1 MKVYKTAESFS
12 ISRHLNRLC
21 VYGGDANNFYFDD
34 GHINYIKYGVE
45 LAPYIAIE
53 YLDKTYLLHLREGGG
68 PSLYRYFQDGLVNL
82 VSLDGKALKLPPEQ
96 LFCIANNQNTEG
108 NGLYINSIYN
118 FPQKGRQSIA
128 VFNAALGA
136 FNSIERDLFVCTYKD
151 GFFYSLDMS
160 TGCYVKIALD
170 FTDQWTYQPADK
182 WNQTGEALILKGV
195 VYVFLG
201 PKEEKRQLVGGR
213 GQHLKSGG
221 ELVALND
228 ADGALNWKREFPN
241 SVDEFHL
248 VDDKLYVLSLNEV
261 LVIDPGSGEETGR
274 IDTQTSVP
282 FNRMMRPTIFLDQ
295 RYLYYTHYDDA
306 LILVYDRETLSLAKR
321 IDMPEGYRVKRH
333 DFHDTRTGKHYFVLH
348 NLTQYGALWP
358 ILELEPNDLDAPVE
372 FEPEPDM
379 QIDFVPSQDGQ
390 PGRELVI
397 RLRTES
403 LDDALR
409 FGEIYTRDHA
419 QWHSYNYMGMSF
431 AGRQP
436 TPDFNGLIRFQYSG
450 CNQPRDVVEEHLR
463 FMEERFKKWNA
474 KEGFYSCIDKKQPVR
489 LVAEYLEG

>member
-1 MKVYKTAESFS
+1 MHRIYKASDSQSVFFNTDKKSELIFSGVGSGNFIFQRGKLAYEFYDSGDIYKGRYYRVLGKVYRRLASVTDGQSNFVDNDGAYLELPREFIDTIFPFYPTDEDPKVYLAVLRDVPKKFKFS
-12 ISRHLNRLC
+12 LAILNLETKKVVHRLTS
-21 VYGGDANNFYFDD
+21 GG
-34 GHINYIKYGVE
+34 GSK
-45 LAPYIAIE
+45 
-53 YLDKTYLLHLREGGG
+53 YLDGNAYVLARGSELLEKLDNNLETIW
-68 PSLYRYFQDGLVNL
+68 SYRLPRAMLNATFSSKYHGNL
-82 VSLDGKALKLPPEQ
+82 LA
-96 LFCIANNQNTEG
+96 
-108 NGLYINSIYN
+108 
-118 FPQKGRQSIA
+118 
-128 VFNAALGA
+128 
-136 FNSIERDLFVCTYKD
+136 
-151 GFFYSLDMS
+151 
-160 TGCYVKIALD
+160 
-170 FTDQWTYQPADK
+170 
-182 WNQTGEALILKGV
+182 
-195 VYVFLG
+195 FLG
-201 PKEEKRQLVGGR
+201 PEKEDTTTVNGR
-213 GQHLKSGG
+213 GQFTQSGG

-228 ADGALNWKREFPN
+228 ADGALNWKREFPS

-261 LVIDPGSGEETGR
+261 LVLDPASGQEIGR

-295 RYLYYTHYDDA
+295 SYLYYTHYDDA

-372 FEPEPDM
+372 FEPEPEM
-379 QIDFVPSQDGQ
+379 QIDFLPSQDGQ

-436 TPDFNGLIRFQYSG
+436 TPEFNGLIRYQYSG

-463 FMEERFKKWNA
+463 VMEERFKKWNA
-474 KEGFYSCIDKKQPVR
+474 KEGFYSCIDKKQPLR
-489 LVAEYLEG
+489 LVAEWVEG